1 MKKWLLFALAA
12 LTVWLRWANCAVE
25 VNEWVVESDKIPDAF
40 DGFRIAQISD
50 LHNGNFGPGNGKV
63 LKLLAETEP
72 DIIVITGDLL
82 DSRNTDVGAA
92 LEFVRG
98 AVEIAPCY
106 YVSGNH
112 ENRVEAWR
120 ELRLGLLDLGV
131 VVLEDEGVAL
141 EREGAEILLAGVR
154 DPDFGGDFD
163 AALEAV
169 TARVGY
175 TILLSHRPERMDR
188 YAAAGADLVFSG
200 HAHGGQ
206 IRIPFLGGLIAPH
219 QGWWTEY
226 DSGMYREGDTVMLV
240 SRGVGNSIIPLRI
253 NDRPE
258 IILAILKSK

>member
-1 MKKWLLFALAA
+1 MKKWLLLALAA
-12 LTVWLRWANCAVE
+12 FTVWFRWANCAVE

-112 ENRVEAWR
+112 ESRVEAWR

-219 QGWWTEY
+219 QGWWPEY